1 MYIIVGL
8 GNPGEEYVQTR
19 HNVGFMVLDK
29 LREKYGSRFKKGHGP
44 YFQEKALLIN
54 KPVLLVKPA
63 TYMNLSGNAVRH
75 IVDYYKITDFAK
87 ILIILDDFNIPF
99 GSLRL
104 KPNGSAG
111 GQNGLNSIFQALHTR
126 QIPRLRI
133 GIGNSQVRPGSDAK
147 SFVLSRFNKREQ
159 KELPEVI
166 EWAANAAESFIEEGI
181 EATMNQYNRNI
192 FDNKKP

>member
-1 MYIIVGL
+1 LYIIVGL

>member
-1 MYIIVGL
+1 
-8 GNPGEEYVQTR
+8 
-19 HNVGFMVLDK
+19 MVLDK

>member
-19 HNVGFMVLDK
+19 HNVGFMVLDN
-29 LREKYGSRFKKGHGP
+29 LHEKYGSRFKKGRGP
-44 YFQEKALLIN
+44 YFQEKVLLRK
-54 KPVLLVKPA
+54 KPVLFVKPA

-99 GSLRL
+99 GNLRL

-111 GQNGLNSIFQALHTR
+111 GQNGLDSILQALHTR

-133 GIGNSQVRPGSDAK
+133 GIGNSRAQPGSDAK
-147 SFVLSRFNKREQ
+147 SFVLSKFNKREQ

-166 EWAANAAESFIEEGI
+166 EWATNAAVSFVENGI
-181 EATMNQYNRNI
+181 DTTMNQYNRNI
-192 FDNKKP
+192 FDEEKS